1 MIQRLAVLCLLASL
15 SPVQGG
21 DNPPAQAQAA
31 GKVDYRQDVWP
42 ILKRHCWG
50 CHSGSNP
57 EGGLSLD
64 TRGDMLKGGDNGP
77 LFQPGKPDESLLI
90 RYLVGDRPKMP
101 RKQPPLSE
109 AKIQTLRQWV
119 LAGAEVEAF
128 TAEKVVRIPAAY
140 DFAPAVTSVAFHPEG
155 QRLAVGCRSEVVILD
170 PQGKVLSRL
179 PTESGL
185 LSHVEYSPD
194 GKVLAAVGGT
204 PGRYGEV
211 RFFDGATGKL
221 VSSRRIGRDTLFRGS
236 FDPAG
241 KAVAVGGADGA
252 VHVIPVDAGAPAGRF
267 DLHSD
272 WVMDVAYTPDGTM
285 LVSGGRDK
293 TTKVTSVETGKLL
306 RLVDTSTEPIR
317 SVGADAADAI
327 SAGAPQSLIAFDFKI
342 ALSGVEVTGAGNGA
356 QPVNKRNQYAKNF
369 EGQPGEVLDLALSAD
384 RKRLA
389 VAGNFAEV
397 RIYEV
402 NSRKRITQLAKLPAP
417 IYGAAL
423 NRDGSLLLVG
433 SKSGRVQLYDVAG
446 AKLLFDVVPVP
457 VTSARANP

>member
-1 MIQRLAVLCLLASL
+1 MIQRFSLLCLFAFLP
-15 SPVQGG
+15 PVQGE
-21 DNPPAQAQAA
+21 DAPPTNTRTA

-50 CHSGSNP
+50 CHSGSNT

-77 LFQPGKPDESLLI
+77 LFQPGKADESLLI
-90 RYLVGDRPKMP
+90 RYLVGDKPKMP
-101 RKQPPLSE
+101 RKQPPLSP

-119 LAGAEVEAF
+119 LAGGEVQAV
-128 TAEKVVRIPAAY
+128 TADQAVRIPATY

-155 QRLAVGCRSEVVILD
+155 QRLAVACRSEVVVLD
-170 PQGKVLSRL
+170 IKGKVLLRL

-194 GKVLAAVGGT
+194 GKLLGAVGGT
-204 PGRYGEV
+204 PGRFGEV
-211 RFFDGATGKL
+211 RFFDGATGKF
-221 VSSRRIGRDTLFRGS
+221 VFSRRVGRDTLFRGS

-241 KAVAVGGADGA
+241 KAVAAGGADGA
-252 VHVIPVDAGAPAGRF
+252 VHIIPVDANAPARRF

-293 TTKVTSVETGKLL
+293 TTKVCSVETGKLL
-306 RLVDTSTEPIR
+306 RLVDTATEPIR

-327 SAGAPQSLIAFDFKI
+327 SAGAPQSLISFDFKI

-356 QPVNKRNQYAKNF
+356 TPVNKRNQYAKNF

-397 RIYEV
+397 RI
-402 NSRKRITQLAKLPAP
+402 
-417 IYGAAL
+417 
-423 NRDGSLLLVG
+423 
-433 SKSGRVQLYDVAG
+433 
-446 AKLLFDVVPVP
+446 
-457 VTSARANP
+457 